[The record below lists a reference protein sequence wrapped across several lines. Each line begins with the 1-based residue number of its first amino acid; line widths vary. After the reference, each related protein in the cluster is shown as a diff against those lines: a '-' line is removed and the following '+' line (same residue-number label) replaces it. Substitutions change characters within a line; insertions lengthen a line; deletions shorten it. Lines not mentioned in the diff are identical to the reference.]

1 MILRNRKTIDVVEI
15 EYAEFRKKF
24 SKEIEIALESY
35 QKMEVNKV
43 FYKYKNNDSIA
54 SDFYFQL
61 QWNFKNFGNSVW
73 YIEKM

>member
-24 SKEIEIALESY
+24 AKEIEIDLESY

-43 FYKYKNNDSIA
+43 FYKKI
-54 SDFYFQL
+54 
-61 QWNFKNFGNSVW
+61 
-73 YIEKM
+73 I